1 MLLCI
6 GFAATAVWSQNEN
19 KEDTVNHRY
28 LVVPFG
34 AYAEETGLQLGV
46 LGMIFFKSSTPDVP
60 GPLFI
65 VSGIATT
72 KGQKTAVLSASAN
85 VFQGWIRLTGLAQY
99 SDWPGKY
106 WAGGNNPSDT
116 AFSYG
121 MTSARILG
129 STLFSA
135 RFFSPLPA
143 IVQKD
148 FRAGLQ
154 YDFEHNITRVDSP
167 TVGSLPHELANTSG
181 NRIGF
186 GPLLQWDSRDHEGCP
201 SRGLLLSLG
210 KMYYKTMWNSQNNF
224 SKSTIDLRSYNT
236 MPLGLVLA
244 LSTLWERADGDVP
257 IDRLSMPDG
266 TTRMRGLTKGRLRDR
281 QQFVLQSEL
290 RIPLSGKFSS
300 VLFADAGKVG
310 SDMSS
315 LVDHQFHYDV
325 GGGLRY
331 SLNSERRFNFRI
343 DVSYVDNGIGAA
355 ASFGEA
361 F

>member
-1 MLLCI
+1 
-6 GFAATAVWSQNEN
+6 
-19 KEDTVNHRY
+19 
-28 LVVPFG
+28 
-34 AYAEETGLQLGV
+34 
-46 LGMIFFKSSTPDVP
+46 
-60 GPLFI
+60 
-65 VSGIATT
+65 
-72 KGQKTAVLSASAN
+72 
-85 VFQGWIRLTGLAQY
+85 
-99 SDWPGKY
+99 
-106 WAGGNNPSDT
+106 
-116 AFSYG
+116 
-121 MTSARILG
+121 
-129 STLFSA
+129 
-135 RFFSPLPA
+135 
-143 IVQKD
+143 
-148 FRAGLQ
+148 
-154 YDFEHNITRVDSP
+154 
-167 TVGSLPHELANTSG
+167 
-181 NRIGF
+181 
-186 GPLLQWDSRDHEGCP
+186 
-201 SRGLLLSLG
+201 LLLSLG